1 MVGWCNLSVVV
12 VLEIQSL
19 SAAGVQTGIR
29 MVAVSFEELLHS
41 GLLVLCQ
48 VEIEE
53 TWSSNLVSYLVCSL
67 TTSDTLQ
74 VY

>member
-19 SAAGVQTGIR
+19 S
-29 MVAVSFEELLHS
+29 VAVVQMEVGRVVVSCVEMLHS

-48 VEIEE
+48 VEI
-53 TWSSNLVSYLVCSL
+53 
-67 TTSDTLQ
+67 
-74 VY
+74 